1 VKLLATL
8 LRIWPHLFTAAYL
21 AVALVASAH
30 VVLYKRDVRAAIGWV
45 GLIWFSP
52 FVGAILYVFFGINR
66 LRRKA
71 TRRMEDES
79 LEQPPPPLATPGG
92 TGLAEPDEEAFVA
105 RTEPHLLGLGQF
117 VGKATDVPL
126 TAGNL
131 VAPLVNGDEAYPAMI
146 EAISRARRSVAL
158 CSYIFDND
166 RAGLMFL
173 DALGNAARRGIEVRV
188 LIDSVGAKY
197 SRPPITKLLAAGGVP
212 VAKFMDSPIPFRNP
226 YMNLRNHRKIMVVDG
241 RIAFT
246 GGMNI
251 REACLLHRDPPHPV
265 RDLHFSVEGPVVREI
280 MDAFAADWSFT
291 TQEQLQGEAW
301 YPEIEPRGTIVARG
315 IPDGP
320 DEDFE
325 TIRWA
330 IHGALS
336 VAQRS
341 VRIMTPYFLP
351 DQSLITTLN
360 LAAMRGVEVDV
371 ILPEICNLRFVQ
383 WASMAQLW
391 QVLERGCRVWLS
403 PPPFDHSKI
412 MLVDDAWLLV
422 GSANW
427 DPRSLRLNFEFNI
440 ECYDAELVSVLAALV
455 AERRSASKELTLA
468 DVNGRSLPV
477 KLRDGVAR
485 LMSPYL

>member
-1 VKLLATL
+1 LIDLLIQ
-8 LRIWPHLFTAAYL
+8 IWPYLVAAAYL
-21 AVALVASAH
+21 LVAAIASAH

-52 FVGAILYVFFGINR
+52 FVGAALYLFFGINR

-71 TRRMEDES
+71 TRHAEDDPLDES
-79 LEQPPPPLATPGG
+79 LHPLATPGA
-92 TGLAEPDEEAFVA
+92 TGLPASDEAAFVEG
-105 RTEPHLLGLGQF
+105 TEPHLLGLAQF
-117 VGKATDVPL
+117 VGRATGVPL

-131 VAPLVNGDEAYPAMI
+131 IEPLVNGDEAYPAML
-146 EAISRARRSVAL
+146 EAIADAKRSVAL

-173 DALGNAARRGIEVRV
+173 DALGNAVGRGVEVRV
-188 LIDSVGAKY
+188 LIDAVGARY
-197 SRPPITKLLAAGGVP
+197 SRPQITELLEAGGIT
-212 VAKFMDSPIPFRNP
+212 VAKFMDSPIPLRNP
-226 YMNLRNHRKIMVVDG
+226 YVNLRNHRKIMVVDG
-241 RIAFT
+241 RLAFT

-251 REACLLHRDPPHPV
+251 REGCLLLRELPHPV
-265 RDLHFSVEGPVVREI
+265 QDLHFRAEGPVVEEI

-291 TQEQLQGEAW
+291 TQEQLEGETW
-301 YPEIEPRGTIVARG
+301 YPALESPGPIVARG

-320 DEDFE
+320 DENFE

-341 VRIMTPYFLP
+341 VSIMTPYFLP
-351 DQSLITTLN
+351 DQSLITTLS

-371 ILPEICNLRFVQ
+371 ILPEISNLRFVQ

-391 QVLERGCRVWLS
+391 QILERDCRIWLS
-403 PPPFDHSKI
+403 PPPFDHTKL
-412 MLVDDAWLLV
+412 MLVDDSWALV

-427 DPRSLRLNFEFNI
+427 DPRSLRLNFEFNV
-440 ECYDAELVSVLAALV
+440 ECYDTELVTRLAALM
-455 AERRSASKELTLA
+455 AGRRDAGRELTLA
-468 DVNGRSLPV
+468 DVNGRSFPV

-485 LMSPYL
+485 LFSPYL

>member
-1 VKLLATL
+1 MVGA
-8 LRIWPHLFTAAYL
+8 I
-21 AVALVASAH
+21 ASAH
-30 VVLYKRDVRAAIGWV
+30 VVLYKRDVRAAIGWF

-52 FVGAILYVFFGINR
+52 FVGAALYVFFGINR

-71 TRRMEDES
+71 TRQAEDDGFD
-79 LEQPPPPLATPGG
+79 EQLHPLATPGA
-92 TGLAEPDEEAFVA
+92 TGLAASDESSFVES
-105 RTEPHLLGLGQF
+105 TEPHLLGLGQF
-117 VGKATDVPL
+117 IGRATGVPL

-131 VAPLVNGDEAYPAMI
+131 IEPLVDGDEAYPAMI
-146 EAISRARRSVAL
+146 EAIAGAERSVAL

-166 RAGLMFL
+166 PAGLMFL
-173 DALGNAARRGIEVRV
+173 DALGNATRRGVEVRV
-188 LIDSVGAKY
+188 LVDAVGARY
-197 SRPPITKLLAAGGVP
+197 SRPQIIKLLEAGGITT
-212 VAKFMDSPIPFRNP
+212 AKFMDSPMPLRNP
-226 YMNLRNHRKIMVVDG
+226 YVNLRNHRKIMVVDG
-241 RIAFT
+241 RLAFT

-251 REACLLHRDPPHPV
+251 REGCLLQRNPTHPT
-265 RDLHFSVEGPVVREI
+265 RDLHFRVEGPVVREI

-291 TQEQLQGEAW
+291 TQEQLEGKNW
-301 YPEIEPRGTIVARG
+301 YPEIPRRGVAVARG

-320 DEDFE
+320 DENFE

-341 VRIMTPYFLP
+341 VSIMTPYFLP

-403 PPPFDHSKI
+403 PPPFDHTKL
-412 MLVDDAWLLV
+412 MLVDGSWALV

-427 DPRSLRLNFEFNI
+427 DPRSLRLNFEFNV
-440 ECYDAELVSVLAALV
+440 ECYDTELVTHLAALV
-455 AERRSASKELTLA
+455 ADRRSVSKELTLEG
-468 DVNGRSLPV
+468 VNGRALPA

-485 LMSPYL
+485 LFSPYL

>member
-1 VKLLATL
+1 LFAT
-8 LRIWPHLFTAAYL
+8 AYL
-21 AVALVASAH
+21 LVGAIASAH

-52 FVGAILYVFFGINR
+52 FAGAALYWFFGINR

-71 TRRMEDES
+71 TRRMEEDS
-79 LEQPPPPLATPGG
+79 LTQSPAPLATPAA
-92 TGLAEPDEEAFVA
+92 TGLTAADEAAFIEN
-105 RTEPHLLGLGQF
+105 TEPHLLGLGQF
-117 VGKATDVPL
+117 VGRATDVHL

-131 VAPLVNGDEAYPAMI
+131 LEPLVDGDEAYPAMI
-146 EAISRARRSVAL
+146 EAIAGARQSIAM

-173 DALGNAARRGIEVRV
+173 DALGNAVCRGIEVRV
-188 LIDSVGAKY
+188 LIDAVGARY
-197 SRPPITKLLAAGGVP
+197 SRPQITKLLEAGGVT
-212 VAKFMDSPIPFRNP
+212 VAKFMDSPIPLRNP
-226 YMNLRNHRKIMVVDG
+226 YVNLRNHRKILVVDG
-241 RIAFT
+241 RLAFT

-251 REACLLHRDPPHPV
+251 REGCLLRRDPPHPV
-265 RDLHFSVEGPVVREI
+265 QDLHFRIEGPVVEEI

-291 TQEQLQGEAW
+291 TQEQLEGVTW
-301 YPEIEPRGTIVARG
+301 YPDLESRGPTFARG

-320 DEDFE
+320 DENFE

-351 DQSLITTLN
+351 DQTLITTLS
-360 LAAMRGVEVDV
+360 LAAMRGVEVDL
-371 ILPEICNLRFVQ
+371 ILPEIGNLRFVQ

-391 QVLERGCRVWLS
+391 QILERGCRVWLS
-403 PPPFDHSKI
+403 PPPFDHTKL
-412 MLVDDAWLLV
+412 MLVDDAWVLV

-427 DPRSLRLNFEFNI
+427 DPRSLRLNFEFNV
-440 ECYDAELVSVLAALV
+440 ECYDTELVARLATLLDA
-455 AERRSASKELTLA
+455 RRNASKELTLD
-468 DVNGRSLPV
+468 DVNGRSFPV

-485 LMSPYL
+485 LFSPYL